1 MIHWQSQEEHDKIIF
16 LFRFA
21 SEKGTVEYL
30 YQLSN
35 RKILLY
41 PKNLC
46 FQPAIQLRVPVGMK
60 AISNHSLLSN
70 LLFALEIQFPNSM
83 EDI

>member
-46 FQPAIQLRVPVGMK
+46 FHPAIQL
-60 AISNHSLLSN
+60 
-70 LLFALEIQFPNSM
+70 
-83 EDI
+83 

>member
-35 RKILLY
+35 WKILLY
-41 PKNLC
+41 PKK
-46 FQPAIQLRVPVGMK
+46 FV
-60 AISNHSLLSN
+60 LSN